1 MLKIDEINQ
10 EPAILEVIKS
20 FAAKPLGTLL
30 LSGKNGTGKSFAAEA
45 IYESR
50 SRYKLPEYNHD
61 ESWFINQ
68 ADLNMLWQQRMFK
81 FNEVHTL
88 LQELTSSRL
97 LVLDDIGTRT
107 PSESF
112 MDFLYSIADG
122 RYRGKDRLGTIIT
135 TNLNSVKMREMFGD
149 AFTSRIAS
157 GRCLRFDGPD
167 RRIQEF

>member
-1 MLKIDEINQ
+1 MPKLSEINQ
-10 EPAILEVIKS
+10 EPAILEVLKA
-20 FAAKPLGTLL
+20 FAAKPCGTLL

-50 SRYKLPEYNHD
+50 SRYALPSFDHD
-61 ESWFINQ
+61 ESWFISQ
-68 ADLNMLWQQRMFK
+68 AELNMLWQQRMFK

-107 PSESF
+107 PSDSF
-112 MDFLYSIADG
+112 MDFLYSIADI

-135 TNLNSVKMREMFGD
+135 TNLNSVKMREMFSD
-149 AFTSRIAS
+149 AFMSRVAS